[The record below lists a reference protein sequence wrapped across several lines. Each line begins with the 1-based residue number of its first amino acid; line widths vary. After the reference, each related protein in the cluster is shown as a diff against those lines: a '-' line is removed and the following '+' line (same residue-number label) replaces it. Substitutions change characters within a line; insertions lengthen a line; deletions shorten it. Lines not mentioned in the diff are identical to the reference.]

1 MGINIRQNLNLVI
14 RVAYLA
20 LEICLEQRSMMKPAR
35 GKSIYYIEQTKQ
47 RGKEMP
53 LKRRIFAVN
62 VWVLMKDAFM
72 GLRSFF
78 PRLLIILIVWPLILV
93 PQSFISV
100 GAAQPQWSGPV
111 EGWKAEKQQGGDLNL
126 FALPLEEL
134 LKVEVVSSA
143 RRPQQITRASSA
155 MYVITAED
163 IRQAGVS
170 RLTDLFRWVPGMEV
184 AHRRAH
190 ESSLGARGFG
200 RPASP
205 RMQILLDGR
214 PLYDGFKGGMDLS
227 YHPIFLE
234 NIERIEVIRG
244 AAGVIWG
251 SNAVNGVINII
262 TKKPADTQGGFIY
275 GGFGNRAL
283 QQGHLRFGGTDGN
296 MAWRSSVGA
305 FHDNGFG
312 SNRGNDIKDY
322 SQGFQSTARVD
333 LNLDADTQLNIFG
346 GHKNT
351 TNGYFD
357 RHISQQ
363 YMNLIWA
370 KNLEDESYLQVQL
383 TENYLKWYDTI
394 NRLHTN
400 KTMLEIQHSFNVEN
414 HNVVW
419 GADYTRDNFS
429 IRSRGDHLRD
439 ATPDNFV
446 NNQVSCFLDDEITLA
461 DDLWL
466 TLGARL
472 NYNELTYFDWAGRT
486 ALVWQVRPEHFIR
499 AAVSRSFRMPIMH
512 EEFADVILDRAPN
525 PDEYLFKGNRNLDN
539 EELLAYE
546 LGYRGLL
553 TENLEL
559 NIEGFLNRHKDLIGL
574 VDSATVYNQI
584 KQNIY
589 SVKTYGIETAIDYK
603 PRPWWLCRLA
613 HSYEH
618 QTDEN
623 RFNDSAIGRLVSFTV
638 PKHKLALTNRFYL
651 DNSTTINTALF
662 WSDKYFNYRKA
673 GRVKIDPYFRFDVRL
688 ARRIW
693 NDSAEIAFGVT
704 NLTDHFHIEG
714 GEHENQ
720 VPRQFYVQFFYTF

>member
-1 MGINIRQNLNLVI
+1 
-14 RVAYLA
+14 
-20 LEICLEQRSMMKPAR
+20 
-35 GKSIYYIEQTKQ
+35 
-47 RGKEMP
+47 MP
-53 LKRRIFAVN
+53 PKRRIFAVN
-62 VWVLMKDAFM
+62 VWVLMKDAFIE
-72 GLRSFF
+72 LRSFF
-78 PRLLIILIVWPLILV
+78 PRFLIILIVWPLILV
-93 PQSFISV
+93 PQRFISAGGVQPRGPGLV
-100 GAAQPQWSGPV
+100 G
-111 EGWKAEKQQGGDLNL
+111 EWKAQKQQGGDLNL
-126 FALPLEEL
+126 FTLPLEEL
-134 LKVEVVSSA
+134 LKLEVVSSA

-170 RLTDLFRWVPGMEV
+170 RLSDLFRWVPGMEV

-190 ESSLGARGFG
+190 ESALSARGFA
-200 RPASP
+200 RPASQ

-262 TKKPADTQGGFIY
+262 TKKAADTQGGFIY

-283 QQGHLRFGGTDGN
+283 QQGHLRFGGTSGN

-322 SQGFQSTARVD
+322 SQGFQSTGRVD

-351 TNGYFD
+351 TNGYFE

-370 KNLEDESYLQVQL
+370 RQLEDDSQLQIQL
-383 TENYLKWYDTI
+383 TENFLRWYDRV

-400 KTMLEIQHSFNVEN
+400 KTMLEIQHSFNAEN

-419 GADYTRDNFS
+419 GADYIRDKFS
-429 IRSRGDHLRD
+429 IRSRGDHQRD

-446 NNQVSCFLDDEITLA
+446 NNQVSFFVDDEITLA

-466 TLGARL
+466 TLGTRL

-486 ALVWQVRPEHFIR
+486 ALVWEMVPEHFIR

-512 EEFADVILDRAPN
+512 EEFADVVINNNNSFR
-525 PDEYLFKGNRNLDN
+525 GNRNLDN

-553 TENLEL
+553 AENLKL
-559 NIEGFLNRHKDLIGL
+559 NIEGFLNRHKNLIGL
-574 VDSATVYNQI
+574 VDDSSGLYNQI

-589 SVKTYGIETAIDYK
+589 NVKTYGIETAIDYK

-623 RFNDSAIGRLVSFTV
+623 RFNNSAIGRLVSFTV

-662 WSDKYFNYRKA
+662 WSDKYYNFRKA
-673 GRVKIDPYFRFDVRL
+673 GRIKIDPYLRFDVRL
-688 ARRIW
+688 GKKIW

-714 GEHENQ
+714 GEHANQ
-720 VPRQFYVQFFYTF
+720 VPRQFYIQFFYRF